1 MRPTKASIDG
11 KLPPL
16 PFTAGSLSGRL
27 PHSAVRLLARRPQP
41 LYNGQQMR
49 PNRAD
54 GMSDELKGH
63 AVQSAAMRERA
74 EAEMKALGI
83 DEAFIG
89 KLVDTFYARV
99 LAHPELGPVFDARLS
114 GRWPEHMEKMK
125 SFWSAVAFR
134 SGAYGGKPVQAHLGV
149 ANMSPELFPK
159 WLGLFAATLDD
170 IAPNEEAKAWFM
182 ATAER
187 IARSLTLSL
196 FYNPALDDP
205 ALKRS

>member
-1 MRPTKASIDG
+1 MNNELQGRAAHV
-11 KLPPL
+11 
-16 PFTAGSLSGRL
+16 AGI
-27 PHSAVRLLARRPQP
+27 
-41 LYNGQQMR
+41 
-49 PNRAD
+49 
-54 GMSDELKGH
+54 
-63 AVQSAAMRERA
+63 RERA
-74 EAEMKALGI
+74 DAEMMAIGI

-89 KLVDTFYARV
+89 LLVETFYGRV
-99 LAHPELGPVFDARLS
+99 LSHPELGPVFDARLS

-134 SGAYGGKPVQAHLGV
+134 NGAYGGKPVQAHLGI
-149 ANMSPELFPK
+149 ANMTPELFPK
-159 WLGLFAATLDD
+159 WLELFAATLDD
-170 IAPNEEAKAWFM
+170 IAPNKEAKAWFM

>member
-1 MRPTKASIDG
+1 MNNE
-11 KLPPL
+11 LQ
-16 PFTAGSLSGRL
+16 GR
-27 PHSAVRLLARRPQP
+27 AVPVA
-41 LYNGQQMR
+41 
-49 PNRAD
+49 AD
-54 GMSDELKGH
+54 
-63 AVQSAAMRERA
+63 RESA
-74 EAEMKALGI
+74 EAEMSAIGV
-83 DEAFIG
+83 DDAFIG
-89 KLVDTFYARV
+89 TLVDTFYGRV

-149 ANMSPELFPK
+149 ANMTPELFPK
-159 WLGLFAATLDD
+159 WLELFAATLED
-170 IAPNEEAKAWFM
+170 IAPNNEAKAWFM

-205 ALKRS
+205 ALRRA

>member
-1 MRPTKASIDG
+1 
-11 KLPPL
+11 
-16 PFTAGSLSGRL
+16 
-27 PHSAVRLLARRPQP
+27 
-41 LYNGQQMR
+41 
-49 PNRAD
+49 
-54 GMSDELKGH
+54 MSDELKGH

-170 IAPNEEAKAWFM
+170 IAPNEEGKAWFM

>member
-1 MRPTKASIDG
+1 MNNE
-11 KLPPL
+11 LQ
-16 PFTAGSLSGRL
+16 GRAA
-27 PHSAVRLLARRPQP
+27 PVA
-41 LYNGQQMR
+41 
-49 PNRAD
+49 AD
-54 GMSDELKGH
+54 
-63 AVQSAAMRERA
+63 RESA
-74 EAEMKALGI
+74 EAEMSAIGV
-83 DEAFIG
+83 DDAFIG
-89 KLVDTFYARV
+89 TLVDTFYGRV

-149 ANMSPELFPK
+149 ANMTPELFPK
-159 WLGLFAATLDD
+159 WLELFAATLED
-170 IAPNEEAKAWFM
+170 IAPNNEAKAWFM

-205 ALKRS
+205 ALRRA